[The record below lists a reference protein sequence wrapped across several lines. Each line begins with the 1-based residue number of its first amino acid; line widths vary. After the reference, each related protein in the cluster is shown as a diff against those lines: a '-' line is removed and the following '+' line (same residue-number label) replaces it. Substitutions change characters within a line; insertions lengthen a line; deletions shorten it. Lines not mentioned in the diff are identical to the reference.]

1 MGGIVRS
8 SPRTAPLAAPAL
20 LALLAACGGQTRSS
34 DQVAAEPPVSVD
46 RITDHPEAYVGAR
59 VTLTSDVGKVHGPRA
74 FTIEDSDPALPE
86 KLLVVTRRGVRELL
100 ADGRNLMDDD
110 VVLVTGAVRRLS
122 VAELER
128 ELQLDL
134 DPEVGRHFQGKPVL
148 VASEIRRVAKEE
160 DEPSR

>member
-1 MGGIVRS
+1 MRS
-8 SPRTAPLAAPAL
+8 SPRTAPLAAAAL

-59 VTLTSDVGKVHGPRA
+59 VTLTSDVGKVHGLRA
-74 FTIEDSDPALPE
+74 FT
-86 KLLVVTRRGVRELL
+86 
-100 ADGRNLMDDD
+100 
-110 VVLVTGAVRRLS
+110 
-122 VAELER
+122 LER